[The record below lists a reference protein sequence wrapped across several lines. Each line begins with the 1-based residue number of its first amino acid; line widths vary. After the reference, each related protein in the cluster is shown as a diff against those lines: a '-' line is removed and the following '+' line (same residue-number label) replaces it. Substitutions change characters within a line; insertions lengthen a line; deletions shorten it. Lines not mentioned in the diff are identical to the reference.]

1 MAANIFTL
9 SPTPNTVRSADGE
22 ILTAPAGWELLPP
35 GDAAL
40 TCREKAAGAH
50 WIVQEGNGRK
60 AVSRGCS

>member
-1 MAANIFTL
+1 MAANIFT
-9 SPTPNTVRSADGE
+9 PGRTPNTVRSADGE

-40 TCREKAAGAH
+40 IRREKAAGAH
-50 WIVQEGNGRK
+50 WIVQEGKGRK